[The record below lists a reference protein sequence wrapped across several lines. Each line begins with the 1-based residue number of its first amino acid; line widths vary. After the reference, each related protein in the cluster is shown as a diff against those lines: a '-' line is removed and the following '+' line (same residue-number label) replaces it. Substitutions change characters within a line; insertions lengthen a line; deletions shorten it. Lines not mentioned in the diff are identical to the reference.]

1 MPIISMQDLRKE
13 SKSRKN
19 KKQELQ
25 ERLQKMIT
33 KDIATELAEY
43 YTHIQGIQKLI
54 DTGYVVNSDIRLNTV
69 VLPVLMDSYMNLKDA
84 FDKSSGRYD
93 ESSTREFRKMLVTSI
108 AQKKYPDL
116 VDRINKL

>member
-13 SKSRKN
+13 SGSRKN

-25 ERLQKMIT
+25 KRLQKMIT

-43 YTHIQGIQKLI
+43 YTHIQGIQNLI

-84 FDKSSGRYD
+84 FDKNSGRYD
-93 ESSTREFRKMLVTSI
+93 DASTREFRKMLVTSI

-116 VDRINKL
+116 VDRINRL